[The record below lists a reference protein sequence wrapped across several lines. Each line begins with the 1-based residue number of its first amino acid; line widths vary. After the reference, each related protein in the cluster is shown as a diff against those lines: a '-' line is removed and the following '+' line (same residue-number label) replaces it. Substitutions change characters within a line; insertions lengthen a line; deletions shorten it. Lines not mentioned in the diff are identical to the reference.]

1 MYELPC
7 NGREEDA
14 MKKQTVTRGRRLLK
28 RIAMIMV
35 VVMVVMCV
43 ESYIPA
49 TTSVMGENIA
59 NQEND
64 IKTGTFGWYSYEI
77 LADDTI
83 KITKCNVIF
92 ESEDMHTEDLSIPGQ
107 IEGKKVVCIGSYAFT
122 DLNQAILN
130 VTIPDGVTTIENN
143 AFEECKNI
151 ACVTLPDTVA
161 NIGEKAFYNCKE
173 LESINIPKNA
183 VIGKDAFA
191 GCDKLKL
198 DNEQEQTTVNETT
211 PAAENSTTVATKNET
226 TTAKEATTENVAIE
240 KTKINKVTKKLASKK
255 AVIKLKKVNGAKYQV
270 MISMTKK
277 FNKKKTITRKVNKA
291 TFTVKNKILQKKKVL
306 YVKARAYKVLNGK
319 IYYSKW
325 SNVKNV
331 VIKK

>member
-1 MYELPC
+1 MYGLPY

-14 MKKQTVTRGRRLLK
+14 MKKQTVTREQGLLK

-35 VVMVVMCV
+35 VVMMVMCV

-64 IKTGTFGWYSYEI
+64 TKAGTFGWYSYEV

-83 KITKCNVIF
+83 KITKCNVNF

-107 IEGKKVVCIGSYAFT
+107 IEGKNVVCIGNYAFAN
-122 DLNQAILN
+122 LNQAILN
-130 VTIPDGVTTIENN
+130 ITIPDGVTTIENN

-151 ACVTLPDTVA
+151 ICVTLPDTVA

-173 LESINIPKNA
+173 LEAINIPKNA
-183 VIGKDAFA
+183 IIGKDAFA
-191 GCDKLKL
+191 GCEKLKL
-198 DNEQEQTTVNETT
+198 DNEPQQTTVNETT
-211 PAAENSTTVATKNET
+211 TVSENNTTVPEKNKT
-226 TTAKEATTENVAIE
+226 TTGNVFIE
-240 KTKINKVTKKLASKK
+240 KTKVNKVTKKLASKK

-277 FNKKKTITRKVNKA
+277 FNKKKTITKKVTKA
-291 TFTVKNKILQKKKVL
+291 TFTIKNKMLQKKKVL
-306 YVKARAYKVLNGK
+306 YVKARAYKVLKGET
-319 IYYSKW
+319 YYSKW
-325 SNVKNV
+325 SNVKKV

>member
-1 MYELPC
+1 ME
-7 NGREEDA
+7 
-14 MKKQTVTRGRRLLK
+14 KQTVTRGRRLLK

-35 VVMVVMCV
+35 AVMMVMCV

-59 NQEND
+59 KQESD
-64 IKTGTFGWYSYEI
+64 VKTGTFGWYSYKV

-83 KITKCNVIF
+83 KITKCNVNF

-161 NIGEKAFYNCKE
+161 NIGEKAFYNC
-173 LESINIPKNA
+173 N
-183 VIGKDAFA
+183 
-191 GCDKLKL
+191 
-198 DNEQEQTTVNETT
+198 
-211 PAAENSTTVATKNET
+211 
-226 TTAKEATTENVAIE
+226 
-240 KTKINKVTKKLASKK
+240 
-255 AVIKLKKVNGAKYQV
+255 KKVNRV
-270 MISMTKK
+270 
-277 FNKKKTITRKVNKA
+277 
-291 TFTVKNKILQKKKVL
+291 
-306 YVKARAYKVLNGK
+306 
-319 IYYSKW
+319 
-325 SNVKNV
+325 
-331 VIKK
+331 